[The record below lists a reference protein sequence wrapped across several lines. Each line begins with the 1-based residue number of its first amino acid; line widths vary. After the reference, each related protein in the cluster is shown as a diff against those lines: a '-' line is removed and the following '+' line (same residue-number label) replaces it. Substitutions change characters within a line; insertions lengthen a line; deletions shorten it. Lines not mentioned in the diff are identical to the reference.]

1 MLKVI
6 VNKTFEF
13 EVNSFQERY
22 DGIDKF
28 QTLTLEKIGVD
39 ETFLAQWREFGDR
52 NPAISSIEFFVGEQ
66 CIISYSS
73 YNIFKDAYIRS
84 MPDAVTLTG
93 TVTFEQR

>member
-13 EVNSFQERY
+13 EVNSFQEHY
-22 DGIDKF
+22 DGIDKT

-39 ETFLAQWREFGDR
+39 ETFLHDWREFGDKT
-52 NPAISSIEFFVGEQ
+52 PTISSIEFFVGDQ
-66 CIISYSS
+66 SIIHYSS
-73 YNIFKDAYIRS
+73 YNILKNAYIRS

>member
-13 EVNSFQERY
+13 EVNSFQENY
-22 DGIDKF
+22 DGIDKT

-39 ETFLAQWREFGDR
+39 ETFLARWKEFGDK
-52 NPAISSIEFFVGEQ
+52 NAMISSIEFFIGDESV
-66 CIISYSS
+66 IHYSN
-73 YNIFKDAYIRS
+73 YNIFKNAYIRS

-93 TVTFEQR
+93 TVTFEIR